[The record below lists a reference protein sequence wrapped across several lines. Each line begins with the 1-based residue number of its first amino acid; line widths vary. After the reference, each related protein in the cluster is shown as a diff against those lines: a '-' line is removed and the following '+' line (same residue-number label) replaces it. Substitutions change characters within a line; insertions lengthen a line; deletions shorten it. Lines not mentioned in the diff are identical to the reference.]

1 MRYFGAIGHPP
12 DRFYRAAI
20 AALIEPDEERV
31 AALKAAWE
39 KLGKEERI
47 VFGIPRFPKLR
58 NEEHVRDICKG
69 ISDAYN
75 RRRSF
80 ELTPPCVWRVLEAR
94 KRLGGILRDGRALRY
109 AHR

>member
-20 AALIEPDEERV
+20 AALIEPNEERV
-31 AALKAAWE
+31 TALKTAWE
-39 KLGKEERI
+39 MLDKEERI
-47 VFGIPRFPKLR
+47 VFGTPRFPKLR
-58 NEEHVRDICKG
+58 NEERIRDLCKG

-80 ELTPPCVWRVLEAR
+80 ELTPPSVWRVLEAR
-94 KRLGGILRDGRALRY
+94 KRLGGTLREVRALRY